1 MCGTASSQKC
11 HVDLLQF
18 VMLSIYHLFSRI
30 SIHLQRY
37 FIKIRAAVHYFVQQT
52 PLQDVLPLWNLF
64 LTSVRVSGTI
74 QAWTGTANGW
84 YRTIKYRRIPG
95 KRKLRFRVGN
105 LSAVRQRTE
114 SIGFSPLRGSHLSV
128 VLTELPEGRR
138 IIILWWL
145 LAMKK
150 LASIYRQP
158 TAHSLSGRS
167 SHLLR
172 TWLIITGMWLKNA
185 CSIFK
190 GRDSLRAALN
200 ACRSYGCIVTDAERN
215 EQELRVHNFWV
226 K

>member
-114 SIGFSPLRGSHLSV
+114 SIGFSPLRGSH
-128 VLTELPEGRR
+128 
-138 IIILWWL
+138 
-145 LAMKK
+145 
-150 LASIYRQP
+150 
-158 TAHSLSGRS
+158 
-167 SHLLR
+167 
-172 TWLIITGMWLKNA
+172 
-185 CSIFK
+185 
-190 GRDSLRAALN
+190 RAARRQKYHYSVMAL
-200 ACRSYGCIVTDAERN
+200 SYGEAVIHLPSTYRSFPQWEIIAFVTDVAHHHRN
-215 EQELRVHNFWV
+215 VTEECVFNFQGAG
-226 K
+226 